1 MVFGVM
7 IGCTLCHPTSLSTS
21 PNWCD
26 IFSIMVCIIVY
37 QESGQNKHSSSPG
50 IKLKTYIKG
59 SIQHLFLFLHLLLVL
74 ISILVNCSYF
84 YTCYLFLFLYY
95 KLYYLIWW
103 IFTSTKCHE
112 CCIKFHNC
120 KPFILCIIVRWTM
133 LVVQYFKNSNNVWH
147 VTLVLNY
154 RHY

>member
-1 MVFGVM
+1 MVVNKWLDVYLMVFGVM

-74 ISILVNCSYF
+74 ISILVTYSYF
-84 YTCYLFLFLYY
+84 YTC
-95 KLYYLIWW
+95 
-103 IFTSTKCHE
+103 
-112 CCIKFHNC
+112 
-120 KPFILCIIVRWTM
+120 
-133 LVVQYFKNSNNVWH
+133 
-147 VTLVLNY
+147 
-154 RHY
+154 

>member
-1 MVFGVM
+1 MVVNKWLDVYLMVFGVM
-7 IGCTLCHPTSLSTS
+7 IGCTLCHLTSLSTS

-74 ISILVNCSYF
+74 ISILQTLLLNLMIFHV
-84 YTCYLFLFLYY
+84 Y
-95 KLYYLIWW
+95 KM
-103 IFTSTKCHE
+103 S
-112 CCIKFHNC
+112 
-120 KPFILCIIVRWTM
+120 
-133 LVVQYFKNSNNVWH
+133 
-147 VTLVLNY
+147 
-154 RHY
+154 